1 MGAKGSKAK
10 KAAEPVKL
18 PESLETKLTTFFD
31 KMDVDKVSA
40 AGLLTV
46 AREMRSEINLG
57 DCDTLCVRP
66 CRRVERWIRRRQS
79 NSGAKTSQRHAAPRR
94 TLARCACADAFILP
108 ARR

>member
-46 AREMRSEINLG
+46 RER
-57 DCDTLCVRP
+57 
-66 CRRVERWIRRRQS
+66 
-79 NSGAKTSQRHAAPRR
+79 
-94 TLARCACADAFILP
+94 DAFGNQP
-108 ARR
+108 W